1 MVYLVLRLH
10 SVLRISKRRHFNLL
24 DEEEIEIIIYYIK
37 LEIYKISNVKKER
50 ERGNKINAEFKKE
63 KNISSKKL
71 EIGRSGTQNAGILIP
86 RLCRK
91 IARFEIPGTSIRVPP
106 RMTFK
111 SVLVIDRMITIER
124 ARVESYRFPWE
135 MSPFT
140 NEDH

>member
-1 MVYLVLRLH
+1 M
-10 SVLRISKRRHFNLL
+10 RR
-24 DEEEIEIIIYYIK
+24 K
-37 LEIYKISNVKKER
+37 R